1 MPEEGWKNVPVRN
14 YLYVLLQKKAR
25 YYEEHRE
32 EISAKQARYREE
44 HLRNYP
50 LKRAQQAYLRAKYLR
65 EDGSWICFIGFETKT
80 GDFEVHHVG
89 NRFDHRAG
97 MLRVALEHVREY
109 VGDRSG
115 KYEVQDFVVLSQVY
129 LDVTEF
135 LLLI

>member
-1 MPEEGWKNVPVRN
+1 MTTIEVPLTEVTDDYCFSYAHGPLKNN
-14 YLYVLLQKKAR
+14 
-25 YYEEHRE
+25 
-32 EISAKQARYREE
+32 
-44 HLRNYP
+44 P
-50 LKRAQQAYLRAKYLR
+50 LKRAQAYLRAKYLR